1 MESIK
6 LNIYKKR
13 IIEYE
18 SWCGGL
24 PAPECTNNPF
34 GYKFS
39 WSPIAAIKN
48 INNDAKFIE
57 NGEVKYTPAS

>member
-1 MESIK
+1 MK
-6 LNIYKKR
+6 NR

-24 PAPECTNNPF
+24 PAPDSVDNPF

-39 WSPIAAIKN
+39 WSPLAALKN
-48 INNDAKFIE
+48 INNDAVFLEDGKI
-57 NGEVKYTPAS
+57 K

>member
-1 MESIK
+1 MKIYIK
-6 LNIYKKR
+6 IYR

-24 PAPECTNNPF
+24 PAPEFVDNPF

-48 INNDAKFIE
+48 INNDAQFID
-57 NGEVKYTPAS
+57 GG

>member
-1 MESIK
+1 MK
-6 LNIYKKR
+6 NIYINIYR

-24 PAPECTNNPF
+24 PAPEFVDNPF

-48 INNDAKFIE
+48 INNDAQFID
-57 NGEVKYTPAS
+57 GG